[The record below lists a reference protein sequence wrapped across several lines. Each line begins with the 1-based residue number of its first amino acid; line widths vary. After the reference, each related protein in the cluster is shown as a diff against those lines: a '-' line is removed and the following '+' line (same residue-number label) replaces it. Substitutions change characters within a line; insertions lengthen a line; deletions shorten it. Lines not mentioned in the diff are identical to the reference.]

1 MNINHE
7 IIYIN
12 NDYTVATVVGCNG
25 FGFLGRSDVMVLA
38 RDYHEYEENIQNA
51 LDEAAYIGFDV
62 SDAVSTDVSYC
73 SEFEEDII

>member
-1 MNINHE
+1 MKQRIFIITMNINHE

-38 RDYHEYEENIQNA
+38 RDYHEYEENI
-51 LDEAAYIGFDV
+51 
-62 SDAVSTDVSYC
+62 
-73 SEFEEDII
+73 